1 MSQQRQHQNFD
12 LNFVKETMCEWK
24 KLSHLYGQQAEKVYI
39 RLRSYLTL
47 YQFRLSD
54 QQKSDIREMLSQDLD
69 ALENPLIEDFDN
81 FLDGYCFKLDKTLLP
96 KKQPAEVKIQI
107 APEQKLPELKYEDLA
122 THAPIKPTAFDT
134 LDSAYSNP
142 QPSPVNDN
150 ALDLDYF
157 EMMFYQ

>member
-12 LNFVKETMCEWK
+12 LNFVKETMAEWN
-24 KLSHLYGQQAEKVYI
+24 KLSQHYNQQAEKVYI

-47 YQFRLSD
+47 YQFRLDD

-96 KKQPAEVKIQI
+96 KKQPTEVKIQI
-107 APEQKLPELKYEDLA
+107 APEPQLPQLQQADLSM
-122 THAPIKPTAFDT
+122 HAPIKQTAFNT
-134 LDSAYSNP
+134 QNSAYHNP
-142 QPSPVNDN
+142 PPSPANDN